1 MLEIPY
7 LVAFIFA
14 VVFAYYDI
22 KKGEV
27 ENWVSY
33 VPLAFGIVYWLIA
46 FLLFHENFIFG
57 AVVGATAIY
66 IIGLGFYYFAGLG
79 GADVRFLTVLGA
91 LLPASPQIS
100 YIAVNFPFFLV
111 LIYNFF
117 VLMVFWVLGKIIY
130 ASKGNIKQ
138 LIVNIASF
146 FQRNPVLSSCDD
158 ICCSKNNN
166 MLSSCDDICCSK
178 NNNILLVAMIIY
190 ALICL
195 VLFALFELFAFL
207 FGFFLVCAMMIII
220 SQQELFTAKIELK
233 GARYSQLKEKEL
245 SQAVVKNGT
254 IIAPA
259 WSKINVNLLRQLK
272 QSGAEYIYI
281 KRTFLPAG
289 WIFPLLVIFTYFFG
303 AIGF

>member
-1 MLEIPY
+1 
-7 LVAFIFA
+7 
-14 VVFAYYDI
+14 
-22 KKGEV
+22 
-27 ENWVSY
+27 
-33 VPLAFGIVYWLIA
+33 
-46 FLLFHENFIFG
+46 
-57 AVVGATAIY
+57 
-66 IIGLGFYYFAGLG
+66 
-79 GADVRFLTVLGA
+79 
-91 LLPASPQIS
+91 
-100 YIAVNFPFFLV
+100 
-111 LIYNFF
+111 
-117 VLMVFWVLGKIIY
+117 MVFWVLGKIIY

-138 LIVNIASF
+138 LIVNIARF
-146 FQRNPVLSSCDD
+146 FQRNPVLSSCCSKNNNMLSSCDD
-158 ICCSKNNN
+158 ICCCSGKQHFAYRSKQCCCSEKQHFANRSLQCCSKNNN

-178 NNNILLVAMIIY
+178 NNNMLSAAMIIY
-190 ALICL
+190 ALMCL
-195 VLFALFELFAFL
+195 VLFALFKLFAFL

-259 WSKINVNLLRQLK
+259 WSKITVNLLRQLK

-289 WIFPLLVIFTYFFG
+289 WIFPLLVMFTYFFG